1 MYDDT
6 REGRMRWRLQ
16 NAIAEEAQMRE
27 DINELVALREALQ
40 YGTAKKAGEILEKE
54 RGKPSPR
61 MRVQHLL
68 ALLKLVITNTSALRE
83 LRGLQWERMSEVIGL
98 QAELPDLP
106 ANERVSYVMKVE
118 KFLKGQASQGAERK
132 S

>member
-1 MYDDT
+1 
-6 REGRMRWRLQ
+6 
-16 NAIAEEAQMRE
+16 
-27 DINELVALREALQ
+27 
-40 YGTAKKAGEILEKE
+40 
-54 RGKPSPR
+54 

-118 KFLKGQASQGAERK
+118 KFLKVQASQGAERK

>member
-1 MYDDT
+1 MMYDDT

-40 YGTAKKAGEILEKE
+40 RGTAKKASEIMEKE

-68 ALLKLVITNTSALRE
+68 ALLKLVITNTNALRE
-83 LRGLQWERMSEVIGL
+83 LRGLQWERMSEVISL
-98 QAELPDLP
+98 QEELPDLP
-106 ANERVSYVMKVE
+106 ANERVSYVMKVNE
-118 KFLKGQASQGAERK
+118 LTSGQVNQWTS
-132 S
+132 